1 MHNIDQI
8 NKRKKIKV
16 NKTKKVNKIYI
27 YIYLQDDAK
36 SKQKEKTKRVKIRKT
51 YQKIEKSLRYELLK
65 RHDWAV
71 MKNYRARMKYID
83 EICLND
89 LQCNIFNFN
98 ICLKIVALKAF

>member
-65 RHDWAV
+65 RHDSVV
-71 MKNYRARMKYID
+71 MKNYKVRMKYID

-89 LQCNIFNFN
+89 LQSNIFNFN
-98 ICLKIVALKAF
+98 ICL